1 MTPQHNVAV
10 TPLLQHCAPPAPPA
24 LQVSRSLPLSC
35 LHALQSQEWHWL
47 SPSAAESSPQP
58 ISPSKNTRAT
68 FSKRWAFLQPVS
80 MSQLQAPS
88 TIHTRQPNNPSIP
101 GLTFLTLSLPFY
113 CFSHKL
119 NFHFSLLSFSKTP
132 GVKYNSNHLNLERAY
147 TAASSHSYCSS
158 TFQSFPENMVRAGAA
173 HLSPHRSMPGPHG
186 ALPE

>member
-1 MTPQHNVAV
+1 MGGKEKKISSDKVCVNTFEPRGSILMSDTTAQRGCHPSAPALCPPSPASTSGQPQPP
-10 TPLLQHCAPPAPPA
+10 PLLSACSAKPGMA
-24 LQVSRSLPLSC
+24 
-35 LHALQSQEWHWL
+35 
-47 SPSAAESSPQP
+47 PSAAESSPQP

-119 NFHFSLLSFSKTP
+119 NFHFSLLSFSKT
-132 GVKYNSNHLNLERAY
+132 
-147 TAASSHSYCSS
+147 T
-158 TFQSFPENMVRAGAA
+158 
-173 HLSPHRSMPGPHG
+173 
-186 ALPE
+186 